1 MDFTEKE
8 LKNLWSFIVES
19 MEFTDEEN
27 SAIEHVIPM
36 TQELFNSII
45 DKCNEIGSDVDPLFY
60 RMLDEHKD
68 FMCVYADKI
77 EKEVK
82 DVELPTLTPE
92 QWEENK
98 QKLYARIRKKYGEDA
113 I

>member
-36 TQELFNSII
+36 TQELYNSIM
-45 DKCNEIGSDVDPLFY
+45 DK
-60 RMLDEHKD
+60 
-68 FMCVYADKI
+68 
-77 EKEVK
+77 
-82 DVELPTLTPE
+82 
-92 QWEENK
+92 W
-98 QKLYARIRKKYGEDA
+98 
-113 I
+113 

>member
-1 MDFTEKE
+1 MEFTEKE
-8 LKNLWSFIVES
+8 FKNLWSFIVES

-27 SAIEHVIPM
+27 AAIEHVIPM

-60 RMLDEHKD
+60 RMLDEYKD

-77 EKEVK
+77 DEEIK
-82 DVELPTLTPE
+82 DMPHYTLSE
-92 QWEENK
+92 EEWEIQRE
-98 QKLYARIRKKYGEDA
+98 KLYARIRAEYGEDA

>member
-45 DKCNEIGSDVDPLFY
+45 DKCNEIGHDVDPLFY
-60 RMLDEHKD
+60 RLLDEYPE
-68 FMCVYADKI
+68 FMSVYADKI
-77 EKEVK
+77 EKEVE
-82 DVELPTLTPE
+82 DVALPTLTPK

-98 QKLYARIRKKYGEDA
+98 QKLYARIRAEHGEDA

>member
-1 MDFTEKE
+1 MEFTEKE
-8 LKNLWSFIVES
+8 FKNLWSFIVES

-27 SAIEHVIPM
+27 AAIEHVIPM

-60 RMLDEHKD
+60 RMLDEYKD

-77 EKEVK
+77 EKEVE
-82 DVELPTLTPE
+82 DVELPTLSEE

-98 QKLYARIRKKYGEDA
+98 QKLYARIREKYGEDA

>member
-1 MDFTEKE
+1 MEFTEKE

-36 TQELFNSII
+36 TQELFNSIL
-45 DKCNEIGSDVDPLFY
+45 DKCDVIGPDVDPLFF
-60 RMLDEHKD
+60 RLLDEYPE
-68 FMCVYADKI
+68 FMSVYADRINEEIKDMPHYTLSDEEWAI
-77 EKEVK
+77 QKE
-82 DVELPTLTPE
+82 
-92 QWEENK
+92 
-98 QKLYARIRKKYGEDA
+98 KLYARIRAEYGENA